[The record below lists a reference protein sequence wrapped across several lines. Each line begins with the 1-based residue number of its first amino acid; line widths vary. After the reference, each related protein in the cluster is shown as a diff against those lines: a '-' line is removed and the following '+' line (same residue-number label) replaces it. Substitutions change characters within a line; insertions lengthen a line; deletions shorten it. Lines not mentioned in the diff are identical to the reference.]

1 MMALSRDMKWIIAA
15 GLLLGVFGS
24 LLAFWGNPPNT
35 GICISCFLE
44 NSAGA
49 LGLHNDVR
57 MRYFRPELT
66 AFILGS
72 FLAAIAKGEFKARSS
87 GSGLGGFTL
96 GFLMIVGS
104 AVFIGCPIKLILRL
118 AGGDLTALSGL
129 FGLIAGVTVGLQ
141 SLRGPDIKIFGSSR
155 DGSNPLA
162 FAVLGA
168 TLLLTVLGATGYL
181 LKSKTGG
188 GAMHAPTYMSLL
200 AGLLLGAICQRSR
213 FCVTG
218 SLRDVILTHS
228 PKAGL
233 GLYFAFG
240 GALLANILTGQ
251 FNPGY
256 FDQPGA
262 HLEPLWGFAGMA
274 LTGWAAV
281 LAGGC
286 PFRQLIKAGEG
297 DLDGWMITVGMLSG
311 ATAVQLWNLDASSAG
326 VTAQGKAAVLI
337 GFALLASFSN
347 SRRRV

>member
-1 MMALSRDMKWIIAA
+1 MALSRDMKWIVAA

-24 LLAFWGNPPNT
+24 LLSFLGNPPNT
-35 GICISCFLE
+35 GICISCFME

-49 LGLHNDVR
+49 MGLHDDLR

-72 FLAAIAKGEFKARSS
+72 FLAAIAKREFKVHSK

-96 GFLMIVGS
+96 GFMMIVGS
-104 AVFIGCPIKLILRL
+104 AVFIGCPIKLLFRL
-118 AGGDLTALSGL
+118 AGGDLAAVSGL
-129 FGLIAGVTVGLQ
+129 FGLIAGVMVGLQ
-141 SLRGPDIKIFGSSR
+141 TLRGPETKIFGTSR
-155 DGSNPLA
+155 EGSTPLVLA
-162 FAVLGA
+162 ALGA
-168 TLLLTVLGATGYL
+168 TLLLTILGAAGYL
-181 LKSKTGG
+181 LESKTGG
-188 GAMHAPTYMSLL
+188 GAMHAPTLVSIM
-200 AGLLLGAICQRSR
+200 AGLILGAVCQRSR

-240 GALLANILTGQ
+240 GALLANLLTGQ
-251 FNPGY
+251 FHPGY

-297 DLDGWMITVGMLSG
+297 DLDGWMMTVGMLSG
-311 ATAVQLWNLDASSAG
+311 AAAVQLWSLDASSAG

-337 GFALLASFSN
+337 GFALLGAFSLT
-347 SRRRV
+347 RRRA